1 MSIEEDSK
9 QVVVAPQNA
18 GLDTLRPK
26 KEVPTTFPGMLN
38 AYKDE
43 IARALPKQ
51 LNAERLTRIAL
62 TEFRKNPALGRCN
75 PTSVFASVIVAAQM
89 GLEPGVLGQGFMVPY
104 KNECQFIPG
113 WQGLVDL
120 VNRTGRAT
128 VWTEAVFEG
137 DEFSWGKGDRPF
149 IQHKPCGEN
158 DPKLMTHAY
167 AVGRVNGSEWPIIEC
182 WTADR
187 ITKHRNRY
195 NKQGDR
201 HYSYRNFEMYARK
214 IVLLQVIKYMPKT
227 PELSMAVS
235 LEHASYQ
242 GQNLEAKAVIE
253 GSWAAPPYDE
263 NTGEI
268 FVTEQE

>member
-1 MSIEEDSK
+1 MSTEDNQDK
-9 QVVVAPQNA
+9 PVVAPQT

-26 KEVPTTFPGMLN
+26 KEAPTTFPGMLL

-51 LNAERLTRIAL
+51 LNADRLTRIAL
-62 TEFRKNPALGRCN
+62 TEFRKNPSLGRCN

-89 GLEPGVLGQGFMVPY
+89 GLEPGILGQGFMVPY
-104 KNECQFIPG
+104 KNDCQFIPG

-137 DEFSWGKGDRPF
+137 DDFDWGKGDRPF
-149 IQHKPCGEN
+149 IHHKPCGEN
-158 DPKLMTHAY
+158 DPKLMTHVY

-182 WTADR
+182 WTTER
-187 ITKHRNRY
+187 VFKHRDRY

-201 HYSYRNFEMYARK
+201 HYSFRHPEMYARK

-227 PELSMAVS
+227 PELSLAVA
-235 LEHASYQ
+235 LENSSYQ
-242 GQNLEAKAVIE
+242 GQGLEAKSVLE
-253 GSWAAPPYDE
+253 GTWVAPAFDE

-268 FVTEQE
+268 QE